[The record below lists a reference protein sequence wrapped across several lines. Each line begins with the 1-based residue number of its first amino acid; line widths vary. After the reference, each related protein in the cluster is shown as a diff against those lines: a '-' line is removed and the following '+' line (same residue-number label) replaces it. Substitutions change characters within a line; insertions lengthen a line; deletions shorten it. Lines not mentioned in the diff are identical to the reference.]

1 MSLFSREYQ
10 VDRRMVA
17 KAFGKKVEELT
28 REDLLS
34 LVPEYCTDRKWE
46 TENKTDF
53 ILITERDKYYTKTLG
68 NRLNSLWVY
77 PIVVLLLPFKWVFTG
92 VWGFSRNTKF
102 GRFLCKLVGEN

>member
-1 MSLFSREYQ
+1 MSLFSKEYQ

-34 LVPEYCTDRKWE
+34 LIPEYDTDRKWE

-53 ILITERDKYYTKTLG
+53 ILITEHDRYYTKTLC
-68 NRLNSLWVY
+68 NRLNCLWVY
-77 PIVVLLLPFKWVFTG
+77 PLVILLLPFKWLFTG
-92 VWGFSRNTKF
+92 VWGFSHNTKF
-102 GRFLCKLVGEN
+102 GRFLGKLVGEN